1 MRNGLQMGT
10 TRTSNARE
18 VDSMRKQVIAFDGY
32 NFCVVGDITTALRAS
47 GADAEHIPCVVIKE
61 KHDLSESD
69 RTVDGE

>member
-1 MRNGLQMGT
+1 MCNRLQMGT

-18 VDSMRKQVIAFDGY
+18 VDSVRKQVIAFDGY

-47 GADAEHIPCVVIKE
+47 RADAEHIPCVVIKE

-69 RTVDGE
+69 GAVDGE